1 MQQSGLGASFEMMR
15 MLEQSQVGAVARLA
29 QSTAAGKFVRVLENS
44 AMGQLIREWENSSSA
59 ALARAATTI
68 FPVKIEH
75 SLASSEVIRAW
86 QRLTKIV
93 PLEQFKKYESIA
105 ANAALADFMRDEA
118 WSNLLTNALEK
129 IRNPD
134 QDQAPKSAAEWA
146 YGLAKQ
152 TITAHSRNEEGAAPQ
167 PSLSDQPVQGQ
178 GKRSMTAKEAFTAIV
193 LFFGFI
199 ASLCTILDTVLKYA
213 TTTEQAAVVSQQ
225 FLDRI
230 EDLVESPEFTESLGS
245 ASVCW
250 NVGERVVVL
259 RELPGSKRSRAVGV
273 LKPGQEVVVTGT
285 IGKWARVI
293 AVPSFDEVA
302 DIKEGW
308 ALKKYFQ
315 TVCGKRSSPKSP
327 MFDLL
332 DT

>member
-1 MQQSGLGASFEMMR
+1 MQQSGLGATFEMMR

-44 AMGQLIREWENSSSA
+44 AMGQLIRVWENSSSA

-75 SLASSEVIRAW
+75 SLASSEVIRTW
-86 QRLTKIV
+86 QRFTKIV

-152 TITAHSRNEEGAAPQ
+152 TIAAHSRNEEGAAPQ

-178 GKRSMTAKEAFTAIV
+178 GQGQDKRSMTAKEAFTAIV

-199 ASLCTILDTVLKYA
+199 ASLCTILDTILKY
-213 TTTEQAAVVSQQ
+213 TTTAEQAAVVSQQ

-245 ASVCW
+245 ATVCW

-302 DIKEGW
+302 DIKV
-308 ALKKYFQ
+308 LICRQ
-315 TVCGKRSSPKSP
+315 S
-327 MFDLL
+327 
-332 DT
+332 